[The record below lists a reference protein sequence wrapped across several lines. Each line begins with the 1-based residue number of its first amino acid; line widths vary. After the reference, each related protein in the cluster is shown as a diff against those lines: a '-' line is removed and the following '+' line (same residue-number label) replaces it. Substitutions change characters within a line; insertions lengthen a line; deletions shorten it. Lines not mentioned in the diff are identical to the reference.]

1 MNMILR
7 RRNLQYLVLLIL
19 AVSFAVPMAQAS
31 TEPEVAQAI
40 DQALTDPAL
49 AHGLAGVVVRSL
61 KDGRTIYEKNRDL
74 VFIPASN
81 FKLLVSATSLD
92 KFGPNYRFKTELY
105 TSGERT
111 SDGVLKGDVIL
122 VGRGNA
128 VLKPGELQQMADQIK
143 GIKVIEG
150 NIIGDDTWFDDVRLG
165 WGWNWDDE
173 PYYYSAQLS
182 ALCLNKNVVDV
193 YVRPGVKE
201 GAKTTVWITPATA
214 YMTVQNDSTT
224 GKADSKKTISVDRI
238 RGRNVIHVTG
248 SVPLAPNLAEGK
260 PESPEEAI
268 TMEEPTLFAATV
280 LKEMLQRAD
289 IVVKG
294 KAVRGAKPEGAEMVA
309 FHQSVP
315 MSEMLLLLNKPSDN
329 LIAETLLKA
338 LGAEFNG
345 RGSSAKG
352 AEVEME
358 FLKKAGLDMTALS
371 IIDGSGLARMNY
383 VSPSNLAT
391 LLAYMY
397 RHKDGKLY
405 MDSLPI
411 AGVDGTLRSRMK
423 GTAAAGNCKAKTGYI
438 SRVRTLSGYVT
449 TKAGEP
455 LAFSIMMNHHLCSST
470 EVNAVQDKIV
480 TALAEMQ

>member
-1 MNMILR
+1 MKMLLR
-7 RRNLQYLVLLIL
+7 GKSLHYIVLLIM
-19 AVSFAVPMAQAS
+19 AVSLAAPMARAS
-31 TEPEVAQAI
+31 TEAEVVQTI
-40 DQALTDPAL
+40 DQALEDPAL
-49 AHGLAGVVVRSL
+49 AHGLAGVIVKSL
-61 KDGRTIYEKNRDL
+61 KDARTIYKRNEDQ

-81 FKLLVSATSLD
+81 FKLLVSATALD
-92 KFGPNYRFKTELY
+92 KLGPNYRFKTELY

-111 SDGVLKGDVIL
+111 GDGVLKGDVIL
-122 VGRGNA
+122 VGRGNP
-128 VLKPGELQQMADQIK
+128 VLKPSELQQMADQIK
-143 GIKVIEG
+143 GIKIIEG
-150 NIIGDDTWFDDVRLG
+150 SIVGDDTWFDDVRLG

-193 YVRPGVKE
+193 YVRPAAKE
-201 GAKTTVWITPATA
+201 GAEPSVRISPATA

-224 GKADSKKTISVDRI
+224 GKAGSEKTISVDRF

-248 SVPLAPNLAEGK
+248 SVPLDYKSEN
-260 PESPEEAI
+260 PEEAI
-268 TMEEPTLFAATV
+268 TMEEPTLFATTV
-280 LKEMLQRAD
+280 LKEMLQRAG
-289 IVVKG
+289 IQVRG
-294 KAVRGAKPEGAEMVA
+294 KAIRGVKPETAQMVA

-338 LGAEFNG
+338 LGAEFKG
-345 RGSSAKG
+345 RGSAAKG
-352 AEVEME
+352 AEVEIE
-358 FLKKAGLDMTALS
+358 FLQKAGLDMTALS
-371 IIDGSGLARMNY
+371 IIDGSGLARMDY
-383 VSPSNLAT
+383 VSPSNLAR

-397 RHKDGKLY
+397 LHRNGKLY

-423 GTAAAGNCKAKTGYI
+423 DTAAAGNCRAKTGYI

-455 LAFSIMMNHHLCSST
+455 LAFSIMMNHHLCSSA
-470 EVNAVQDKIV
+470 EVNTVQDKIV
-480 TALAEMQ
+480 TALAEME